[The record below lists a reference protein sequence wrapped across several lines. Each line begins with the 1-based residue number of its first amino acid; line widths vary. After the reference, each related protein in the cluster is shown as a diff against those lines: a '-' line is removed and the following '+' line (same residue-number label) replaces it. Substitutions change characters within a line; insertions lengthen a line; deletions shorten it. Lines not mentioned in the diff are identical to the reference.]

1 MTSILS
7 SGIVEVA
14 VGLAFIYLL
23 LSLLC
28 SIVNEWIA
36 GISGSRAYN
45 LERGI
50 RGLFTNG
57 NLNHTTSLADALYAH
72 GLIQSLYS
80 RGFWDKIFLRRG
92 GPSYI
97 PPALFSTTLV
107 NLLVPGPNAD
117 TNPVDTLRTAI
128 SNLPASKGK
137 EALAALVNQGQTKVE
152 EIKKSLES
160 WYSDGMDR
168 ISGWYK
174 RRTTLVLFVLGLLVA
189 IVTNTDSFLVART
202 LWNNP
207 ALRQATVAAADRY
220 VEDYKPETTTG
231 SPPSA
236 VQVKT
241 ALDSLNS
248 QLQALQI
255 PVGWPIASGGQHSI
269 VADVG
274 SAIGTLFGSS
284 QSGPPPADGRSFPT
298 DMRLAWFRMLGWCFT
313 AAALSLGAPFWFDLL
328 NKFMVVRSAIKPE
341 EKKKE
346 EDS

>member
-1 MTSILS
+1 VTSILS

-36 GISGSRAYN
+36 GIMGSRAYN

-57 NLNHTTSLADALYAH
+57 NLNNATSLADALYAH
-72 GLIQSLYS
+72 GLIQSLYT

-97 PPALFSTTLV
+97 PPRLFATTLV
-107 NLLVPGPNAD
+107 NVLVPNATATAD
-117 TNPVDTLRTAI
+117 LDALRTAV

-137 EALAALVNQGQTKVE
+137 EALAALVNQDQTKVE

-168 ISGWYK
+168 IAGWYK
-174 RRTTLVLFVLGLLVA
+174 RRTTLVLFALGLIIAVL
-189 IVTNTDSFLVART
+189 TNTDSFLVART

-207 ALRQATVAAADRY
+207 ALRQATAAAADQY
-220 VEDYKPETTTG
+220 VQNYKPETGG
-231 SPPSA
+231 SAPPGA

-241 ALDSLNS
+241 ALDNLNS
-248 QLQALQI
+248 QLQTLQI
-255 PVGWPIASGGQHSI
+255 PVGWPIASGGPSVI
-269 VADVG
+269 TDVMKAV
-274 SAIGTLFGSS
+274 STLFGRG
-284 QSGPPPADGRSFPT
+284 QSGPPTTDERSFPT

-346 EDS
+346 ADS

>member
-45 LERGI
+45 LERGV
-50 RGLFTNG
+50 RSLFTNG
-57 NLNHTTSLADALYAH
+57 KLNDKTSLADALYAH

-107 NLLVPGPNAD
+107 NLLVPGPDANA
-117 TNPVDTLRTAI
+117 NPVDTLRTAI

-220 VEDYKPETTTG
+220 VQDYKPETTTG

-248 QLQALQI
+248 QLQTLQI
-255 PVGWPIASGGQHSI
+255 PVGWPIASGAQTVFAGVMRAVS
-269 VADVG
+269 
-274 SAIGTLFGSS
+274 TLLGGG
-284 QSGPPPADGRSFPT
+284 QSGPPPTDGRSFPT

-328 NKFMVVRSAIKPE
+328 SKFMVVRSAIKPE
-341 EKKKE
+341 QKKKE